1 MKSAKSI
8 IARDINNF
16 ALYFADQS
24 ADAGLHVVVGKIGL
38 AAELQLISLAE
49 MGEYI
54 DLIFIKHAETK
65 K

>member
-8 IARDINNF
+8 IERDIKNF
-16 ALYFADQS
+16 ALYFTPQG
-24 ADAGLHVVVGKIGL
+24 ADAGLHVVVGKIGI
-38 AAELQLISLAE
+38 AAELELISLEE

-54 DLIFIKHAETK
+54 DLIFIQHAKTK

>member
-8 IARDINNF
+8 IERDIKNF
-16 ALYFADQS
+16 ALYFTPQG

-38 AAELQLISLAE
+38 AAEMQLISLDE
-49 MGEYI
+49 MGDYI
-54 DLIFIKHAETK
+54 DKIFTEHAKAK

>member
-8 IARDINNF
+8 IKRDINNF

-38 AAELQLISLAE
+38 AAELQLISLNE

-54 DLIFIKHAETK
+54 DLIFIEHAKTK